1 MISLL
6 ALRRSKRDV
15 AGGGGGKLFLNDLHE
30 RTQLKFFTLLFPSK
44 TLFFFSTTVAKSVKV
59 KPTRA

>member
-30 RTQLKFFTLLFPSK
+30 HTQLKFFTLLFPTK
-44 TLFFFSTTVAKSVKV
+44 TLIFFHDKVTESVKV